1 MQQKSWPRRQEWI
14 RAQYIVYMSPS
25 DSTLRR
31 STRTQRSRFSI
42 QSIHP
47 SPGVE
52 DNQIQDGLILTTLS
66 TDFAETEDPLTMGG
80 GGGKVGPGL
89 KDATDP
95 FRLVKGEWGDP
106 RSLRQKGIVT
116 YGVSANRLR
125 PLAGSF
131 QAAVFN
137 TFRRSRNQVLY
148 WGVPAI
154 IAYSAMEWAKERNEY
169 LNSKPGRAEHEGE

>member
-1 MQQKSWPRRQEWI
+1 
-14 RAQYIVYMSPS
+14 
-25 DSTLRR
+25 
-31 STRTQRSRFSI
+31 
-42 QSIHP
+42 
-47 SPGVE
+47 
-52 DNQIQDGLILTTLS
+52 
-66 TDFAETEDPLTMGG
+66 MGG

-106 RSLRQKGIVT
+106 SSTPTLLLSSDANGDPGSPKQKGIVT

-125 PLAGSF
+125 PLAGAF

-148 WGVPAI
+148 WGIPAI
-154 IAYSAMEWAKERNEY
+154 IAYSAMEWAKDR
-169 LNSKPGRAEHEGE
+169 